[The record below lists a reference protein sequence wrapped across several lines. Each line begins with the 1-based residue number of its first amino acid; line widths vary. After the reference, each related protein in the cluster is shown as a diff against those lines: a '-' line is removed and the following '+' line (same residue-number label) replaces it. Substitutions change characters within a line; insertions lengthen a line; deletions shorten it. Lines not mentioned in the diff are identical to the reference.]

1 MGDVF
6 SANLERN
13 VFSSHSYNPGI
24 YPLCK
29 KERERARERG
39 CNETFYV
46 KRKQSGSV
54 LCAAHAI
61 RGKQMGEGSEREMV
75 KANGNNGLSR
85 SRLFDYYYVQITVVL
100 NLAKWQKN

>member
-1 MGDVF
+1 MS
-6 SANLERN
+6 SAHIPTIQAYTHFVRR
-13 VFSSHSYNPGI
+13 
-24 YPLCK
+24 
-29 KERERARERG
+29 RERERG

-85 SRLFDYYYVQITVVL
+85 SRLFDYR
-100 NLAKWQKN
+100 